1 MRILHLHWQPPT
13 SPAQT
18 GALFLWAEDASISG
32 PFETIDRRKQ
42 SVRPHPFA
50 LSGPGIKA
58 AWQRLTGIDP
68 SGKSGEIIL
77 RLLTGRFGPLPSP
90 RLIHNWESD
99 ESKPLLRS
107 WEIPALAL
115 DPADAFFLLSRL
127 PGGEN
132 LPHDI
137 VLGDD
142 LLLWQAATRLA
153 MEAVA
158 QQKLLPGVVAD
169 QSGKVLYARW
179 SPVLDSP
186 RDGPRL
192 ARLSQAMPPL
202 CRAGEAVDG
211 QELPPRFLLDSF
223 LSSTVDGLVRRWCTA
238 PKAATSDTTTQQ
250 WLAALHGD
258 FAQLNLSAAERPRF
272 LKSYQSW
279 LRNLHVAGDAH
290 FRVALRLE
298 SPEEEGKEQRWMLH
312 FLLQSRADPSLLID
326 AREIWRTRGSI
337 LAYLDHRLENPQ
349 ELLLTGLGF
358 AARHS
363 EPIRQSLQARNPT
376 HASFTPDEAFAF
388 LRETAPLLEES
399 GFGVLVP
406 PWWHKANAHLGLR
419 LKMKG
424 QSQVSDGGVARG
436 LVSMENLVR
445 YNWQLSIADQEL
457 SWEEFQTL
465 VALKS
470 PLVKIRGQWVRLDPE
485 QIEAAIRFWERQQT
499 EQEIGLL
506 EAATLA
512 LGGAEV
518 DGLPV
523 ESVEAE
529 GWLHDWL
536 ARFKGEAELEMLDRP
551 AGLQATL
558 RPYQVYG
565 YSWLDFQRRWG
576 VGACLAD
583 DMGLGKTIQTLS
595 MIQRMREE
603 QGSDGLA
610 PILLIAPTSVVVNWA
625 RESARFTPDLRV
637 MVHQGSGRLQG
648 EEFVAEAANHDLV
661 ATSYALVRRDGEFLK
676 QVAWSGIVLDEAQNI
691 KNPGTKQ
698 ARTIRQLPGDFR
710 MALTGTP
717 VENRLSELWSIMHF
731 LNPGFLGS
739 REQFRKHY
747 SLPIERYDDEV
758 AAARLRRII
767 SPFILRRVK
776 TDPTVIQDL
785 PDKQENKAYCYLS
798 QEQATLYQAVVEDA
812 LATIESAED
821 EMKRRG
827 LVLSMLMKL
836 KQICNHPDHF
846 LHQLEE
852 APLAEERI
860 DRSGKLVRL
869 VELLDEVLDAGDR
882 ALIFT
887 QFTEIGGFLH
897 KFLQQRFG
905 RPALFLHGGTPARQR
920 QQMVDRFQEPGG
932 PPIFVLS
939 LKAGGTGLNLTR
951 ASYVFHFDR
960 WWNPAVEDQATDRA
974 FRIGQKQNVQ
984 VHKFVCVGTLEEKI
998 DAMIDEKRALARS
1011 VIGSGEN
1018 WLTELTTSDLREMV
1032 KLSVE
1037 SVGG

>member
-1 MRILHLHWQPPT
+1 L
-13 SPAQT
+13 PAPSE
-18 GALFLWAEDASISG
+18 A
-32 PFETIDRRKQ
+32 IDRRKQ

-50 LSGPGIKA
+50 PSLPGLKA
-58 AWQRLTGIDP
+58 AWRRLTSMEP
-68 SGKSGEIIL
+68 PGKPGEIIL
-77 RLLTGRFGPLPSP
+77 RLPTGRLGPLPSP
-90 RLIHNWESD
+90 RLIHDWEID

-107 WEIPALAL
+107 WQIPAVAI
-115 DPADAFFLLSRL
+115 DPADAFFLLSSL

-132 LPHDI
+132 LPHDLA
-137 VLGDD
+137 LGDD
-142 LLLWQAATRLA
+142 LLLWQAAARLA
-153 MEAVA
+153 MEAAA

-179 SPVLDSP
+179 SPVLDGP

-202 CRAGEAVDG
+202 CRAGEPADG
-211 QELPPRFLLDSF
+211 QELPARFLLDSF
-223 LSSTVDGLVRRWCTA
+223 LSSTVDGLVRRWHAA
-238 PKAATSDTTTQQ
+238 PKVAGSDTITQH
-250 WLAALHGD
+250 WLAALH
-258 FAQLNLSAAERPRF
+258 AQSAQIDLSSAERPRF

-279 LRNLHVAGDAH
+279 LRNLHVAGDTQ
-290 FRVALRLE
+290 FRVTLRLE
-298 SPEEEGKEQRWMLH
+298 SPEEEGKEQRWDLH

-326 AREIWRTRGSI
+326 AREIWRTRGSM
-337 LAYLDHRLENPQ
+337 LAYLDHHLENPQ
-349 ELLLTGLGF
+349 DLLLTGLGF

-363 EPIRQSLQARNPT
+363 ESIRQSLQTRNPT
-376 HASFTPDEAFAF
+376 HATFTTDEAFAF

-406 PWWHKANAHLGLR
+406 PWWNKANAHLGLR

-424 QSQVSDGGVARG
+424 QSQGSDEGVARG

-457 SWEEFQTL
+457 SWEEFQAL

-499 EQEIGLL
+499 EEEIGLL
-506 EAATLA
+506 EAATLS

-523 ESVEAE
+523 EAVEAE

-536 ARFKGEAELEMLDRP
+536 ARFKGEAELEILDKP
-551 AGLQATL
+551 AGMDATL

-595 MIQRMREE
+595 MIQHMKEE
-603 QGSDGLA
+603 QGSTGLA

-637 MVHQGSGRLQG
+637 MVHQGGERLQG
-648 EEFVAEAANHDLV
+648 KEFVAEAASHDLV
-661 ATSYALVRRDGEFLK
+661 ATSYALIRRDGEFLK
-676 QVAWSGIVLDEAQNI
+676 EVAWSGIVLDEAQNI

-698 ARTIRQLPGDFR
+698 ARTIRQLPSDFR

-739 REQFRKHY
+739 REQFRKRY

-758 AAARLRRII
+758 AATRLRRLI

-812 LATIESAED
+812 ISTIDSAEN

-836 KQICNHPDHF
+836 KQICNHPAHF
-846 LHQLEE
+846 LHQLDE
-852 APLAEERI
+852 APLAEERAG
-860 DRSGKLVRL
+860 RSGKLARL
-869 VELLDEVLDAGDR
+869 VELIDELLDAGDR

-887 QFTEIGGFLH
+887 QFTEMGGFLH
-897 KFLQQRFG
+897 KFLQNHFG
-905 RPALFLHGGTPARQR
+905 RSALYLHGGTPARQR

-939 LKAGGTGLNLTR
+939 LKAGGTGLNLTQ
-951 ASYVFHFDR
+951 ASHVFHFDR

-998 DAMIDEKRALARS
+998 DAMIDEKRALAES

-1032 KLSVE
+1032 KLSIE
-1037 SVGG
+1037 SVGQG